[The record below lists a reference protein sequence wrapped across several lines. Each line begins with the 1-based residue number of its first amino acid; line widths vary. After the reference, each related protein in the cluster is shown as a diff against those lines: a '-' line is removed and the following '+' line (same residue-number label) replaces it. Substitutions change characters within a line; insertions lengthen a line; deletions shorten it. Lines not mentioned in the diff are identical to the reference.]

1 MDNMDLNIVHNNI
14 WNLLLE
20 GVKKSNSP
28 FHYAGICTINNEGFP
43 TSRTIVV
50 RDINK
55 TKKTLCFNT
64 DIRSSKWKEL
74 KNTSTKVSLLL
85 YNNILKTQIRISG
98 KSILHYQDADWET
111 AWRNTTDNSRECYA
125 SPYSPSIIIKQ
136 PNKIDQ
142 KFIEIKNTDLDIY
155 KANFGRVEIK
165 IHCIDW
171 LYLKHTGHRRA
182 KFEYKNN
189 KCNMSWLAP

>member
-55 TKKTLCFNT
+55 SKKNVMF
-64 DIRSSKWKEL
+64 
-74 KNTSTKVSLLL
+74 
-85 YNNILKTQIRISG
+85 
-98 KSILHYQDADWET
+98 
-111 AWRNTTDNSRECYA
+111 
-125 SPYSPSIIIKQ
+125 
-136 PNKIDQ
+136 
-142 KFIEIKNTDLDIY
+142 
-155 KANFGRVEIK
+155 
-165 IHCIDW
+165 
-171 LYLKHTGHRRA
+171 
-182 KFEYKNN
+182 
-189 KCNMSWLAP
+189 